1 MYGNENTEIQAFWNV
16 RTFGCFYACTSRLWI
31 NLPSGR
37 CLCFRTQRASQL
49 RLAAVQ
55 CTVMRFLDLKETS
68 TDMAADWIFE
78 KFKLI

>member
-49 RLAAVQ
+49 RLAAVAY
-55 CTVMRFLDLKETS
+55 CVKTEVKMLRVCS
-68 TDMAADWIFE
+68 ISSNR
-78 KFKLI
+78 